1 LGKFSADCSIFRI
14 ITKINLVPKVLR
26 IFQHIV
32 KFKEGTLQ
40 KISVPSRVI
49 SLNHNVIVEIVE
61 ITPRVNKNKPLEYP

>member
-1 LGKFSADCSIFRI
+1 LGRFPADCPIFWIVTR
-14 ITKINLVPKVLR
+14 INLVPKVLR
-26 IFQHIV
+26 IFQHTV

-40 KISVPSRVI
+40 RIFVPSRVI